1 MQSAKRASRTSLN
14 DPGVLRAAALR
25 GIDDQRAAAQCHP
38 RQPARQDPG
47 ARPGDRK
54 RPQID
59 VAGLDTAVDEG
70 RRHRQVDAGLADVI
84 FRVGDELRPAFV
96 EFLQTRSRTDRDAVA
111 ARFAD
116 RLDHELGQV
125 VERIAQP
132 LRLAADMGLDIGQDR
147 VLGEVIADDARHV
160 GIDRLVVGDTGADSV
175 GERQVAGPIGPHQTR
190 HAQHALGD
198 ERLGI
203 EIIVVDPAIDHVD
216 AGQAAGGPH
225 VDPVVLDK
233 KIRALHQRHAHL
245 ACQEYMLEIGR
256 IVGAGGQQH
265 DLRVGNSGGCD
276 LLQCRDQLG
285 TVIVDR
291 AQADVVEEVREGA
304 QHHVAV
310 LHHDSGFRPI
320 DNYGAKLIAALQE
333 VAPAGISD
341 PQVVLLTPG
350 AYNSA
355 YFEHVFLAREM
366 GVPLVEGSDL
376 LVEDDRVYM
385 RTTGGLARVDVIYRR
400 INDDYLDP
408 EAFIPESMLGVP
420 GLMRAYRAGNLALAN
435 AVGTGVADDKAVYAY
450 MPRII
455 RYYLAEDP
463 ILPNVETHICR
474 EPKGLRYTLDHL
486 AELVGKPV
494 GEAGGYG
501 ITVGP
506 RASLQE
512 LDECRAKLVADP
524 ENYISQ
530 PCINLSVAPTLVDGR
545 IEPRHVDLRPFAVTG
560 SSTWVLPGGLTRVA
574 LRRGSLV
581 VNSSQGGGSKDTWVL
596 G

>member
-1 MQSAKRASRTSLN
+1 MDPTILDDYDPQGFYCEMLRSAVSEVVRGRVSGLSIDALKE
-14 DPGVLRAAALR
+14 RAAAANAELYNLGITFTIYSDAKTIDRILPFDVLPRILSAEEWRHVER
-25 GIDDQRAAAQCHP
+25 GIIQRITALNLLLDDIYHEQRLLRDGVVPPDLILGNRNYHP
-38 RQPARQDPG
+38 LMR
-47 ARPGDRK
+47 
-54 RPQID
+54 
-59 VAGLDTAVDEG
+59 GLDLPYKTYVNICGTDIVRDEYG
-70 RRHRQVDAGLADVI
+70 T
-84 FRVGDELRPAFV
+84 
-96 EFLQTRSRTDRDAVA
+96 FLVLEDNARTPSGVSY
-111 ARFAD
+111 
-116 RLDHELGQV
+116 V
-125 VERIAQP
+125 VENRHMM
-132 LRLAADMGLDIGQDR
+132 LRAFPDLLDDIG
-147 VLGEVIADDARHV
+147 L
-160 GIDRLVVGDTGADSV
+160 
-175 GERQVAGPIGPHQTR
+175 
-190 HAQHALGD
+190 
-198 ERLGI
+198 
-203 EIIVVDPAIDHVD
+203 
-216 AGQAAGGPH
+216 
-225 VDPVVLDK
+225 
-233 KIRALHQRHAHL
+233 
-245 ACQEYMLEIGR
+245 
-256 IVGAGGQQH
+256 
-265 DLRVGNSGGCD
+265 
-276 LLQCRDQLG
+276 
-285 TVIVDR
+285 
-291 AQADVVEEVREGA
+291 
-304 QHHVAV
+304 
-310 LHHDSGFRPI
+310 RPI

-341 PQVVLLTPG
+341 PQVVLLSPG

-366 GVPLVEGSDL
+366 GVPLVEASDL
-376 LVEDDRVYM
+376 LVADDRVFM

-463 ILPNVETHICR
+463 VLPNVETHICR
-474 EPKGLRYTLDHL
+474 EPKALRYTLDHL
-486 AELVGKPV
+486 AELVVKPV

-506 RASLQE
+506 MASLRE

-524 ENYISQ
+524 GNYISQ

-581 VNSSQGGGSKDTWVL
+581 VNSSQGGGSKDTWVVE
-596 G
+596 